1 MATHYNVGVE
11 DADFEALL
19 WRMAWIDGLR
29 INSNG
34 NSAQITDIFPWHE
47 GVSVR
52 IPMHEDFVKF
62 GEMTS
67 MTQASINK
75 MLNNGLY
82 KSGLEI
88 AALDERMYM

>member
-1 MATHYNVGVE
+1 MKTHYRVGEE
-11 DADFEALL
+11 DRDFEPLL

-34 NSAQITDIFPWHE
+34 NSAQIENVFPWHQ

-52 IPMHEDFVKF
+52 IPMLEDFEKF
-62 GEMTS
+62 GQMTS
-67 MTQASINK
+67 MTRISIDK
-75 MLNNGLY
+75 MIQNGLY
-82 KSGLEI
+82 KFGLET